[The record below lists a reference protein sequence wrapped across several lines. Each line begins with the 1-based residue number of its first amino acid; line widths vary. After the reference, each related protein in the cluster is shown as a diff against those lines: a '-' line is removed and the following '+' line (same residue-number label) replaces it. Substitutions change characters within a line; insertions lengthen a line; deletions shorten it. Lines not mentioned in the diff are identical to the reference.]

1 MGAVT
6 DLRLLEDSGR
16 RVRLGWT
23 GVPSATEYKVTV
35 RNTQGEPEGW
45 GRGWHHLG
53 GTMGTPEGA
62 EAPALLLADG
72 TERTRRV
79 QGSQTALELGDL
91 REGVTYLVRVSA
103 LVGGREGSATTL
115 SVRVSKS
122 MLPAPPGLHRGG
134 HGALWGVPVLMPRC
148 RRALQSPRP
157 WAASPSCGWQRP
169 VPASCRSPGGGYQE
183 PGATG

>member
-1 MGAVT
+1 MAVPPGSGSPCPLTGVEVPVGAVT

-53 GTMGTPEGA
+53 GTMGTAEGA

-122 MLPAPPGLHRGG
+122 SLPAPHPGCTT
-134 HGALWGVPVLMPRC
+134 V
-148 RRALQSPRP
+148 
-157 WAASPSCGWQRP
+157 
-169 VPASCRSPGGGYQE
+169 
-183 PGATG
+183 ATGPFGVSPC